1 MPRRRLSAE
10 PLTPAARQAK
20 RRAALA
26 ERERVLRPAL
36 ILGLAL
42 LTRDQAF
49 ERHDDVSEPA
59 HDHDA
64 DAGPLATD

>member
-1 MPRRRLSAE
+1 MPRRHPHAAPQSA
-10 PLTPAARQAK
+10 AQRQAK
-20 RRAALA
+20 RRLALA
-26 ERERVLRPAL
+26 AQERLLRPAL